1 MTDIGRR
8 LIEASDSQ
16 GSTDEKNWKGAK
28 QIDQHMAALMSK
40 PSPESK
46 RRWIW
51 ELLQNARDKVTQ
63 DFPEKDARV
72 EVDIS
77 LERIIFRHNYGFLST
92 KEALSLIRGESS
104 KGIPFNIKSKE
115 EYEEYKRSQIGQ
127 FGTGFFTSHFL
138 SKVVILESFLRLE
151 EEYRRLNLELD
162 RSGSDELE
170 HKENIEKSV
179 DKLGKQIESGV
190 SESDSQKIYT
200 KFTYDI
206 QDSLSED
213 RITQD
218 ILQKTIED
226 IKNSLPYFLCFN
238 NGINYFEVSNLI
250 DDQNPSVLTFHK
262 REKISIK
269 GIGSLDFEILE
280 IELDSDKDKICHI
293 IKITSENFDFTSP
306 CKYLNDSEQR
316 VVLQRI
322 PTDLPGIFVAL
333 PLMGTA
339 SFKLTGII
347 NSTKFKLP
355 HERDSIF
362 LGSEVAK
369 ENSHNKQIFVEI
381 KDLIL
386 EYIDFAVDNN
396 WEGLQWLAYS
406 SVPSVDWLDKTW
418 YKDEILNPIREKLRG
433 AKIVI
438 TNSTDEDKRRIS
450 IREAHFPQAGS
461 SELRN
466 GIWSLACQLGKENLP
481 RQEDIQDWVEVLDL
495 WAQDRFYTLENLLT
509 EIAELENVEALGN
522 RLIQSKATPE
532 SQDKEKVAIQ
542 FLNDV
547 LTVVKDNKQDHL
559 LKTIAII
566 PNQLGIFRRPQINH
580 GSGSYFVD
588 DLGIEEFLKEACAIF
603 VPGFRQYLKHKQI
616 SYRLEYFYENQA
628 ISLVKEENGKRTSS
642 KPVMTMDSERLI
654 SSNINE
660 KLKLQ
665 VNDNDTES
673 KKLRMALLLASS
685 FSFLENN
692 DKQKYA
698 DRNNFFCIVHNFYA
712 NVSVEVTDVS
722 DSFLQNVPTDLWTEC
737 DKFLLRSICKIIE
750 EQESPS
756 KLLAKLRSE
765 VNSSLDEDTLF
776 DQLINFYEQ
785 INKSNERQLFKEHA
799 ILPNQDS
806 RFVKLIQ
813 DGQGKTTNLLKDVTE
828 QDYPR
833 LVHEDLKCFLDE
845 LTGNF
850 KSQLLDQ
857 RVIVEL
863 DLSPK
868 NTSSIAL
875 DIENECE
882 EIFSRNRDGGS
893 SSSRPRDEIYTKLY
907 LWMVQ
912 EATANR
918 IFRPRFYDSRYLLR
932 TDEQNALD
940 IKRKEDLEQENLEL
954 KRKIQELEV
963 QTRASSTREPG
974 IEMNGD
980 TLGKSQE
987 DEIILPLSKHISER
1001 SEEARKKYEQ
1011 LIQQAKNGVKAYLE
1025 SSKDYNCNGWRE
1037 SRNGTV
1043 ISGILKRDQYSDE
1056 QWYGIQLVI
1065 RPSDGEKVIIFYSDE
1080 YDALEKSSTELWVVN
1095 VHSTSDN
1102 PYQLTLGYLLKTTG
1116 ANQISL
1122 KRLL

>member
-1 MTDIGRR
+1 
-8 LIEASDSQ
+8 
-16 GSTDEKNWKGAK
+16 
-28 QIDQHMAALMSK
+28 
-40 PSPESK
+40 
-46 RRWIW
+46 
-51 ELLQNARDKVTQ
+51 
-63 DFPEKDARV
+63 
-72 EVDIS
+72 
-77 LERIIFRHNYGFLST
+77 
-92 KEALSLIRGESS
+92 
-104 KGIPFNIKSKE
+104 
-115 EYEEYKRSQIGQ
+115 
-127 FGTGFFTSHFL
+127 
-138 SKVVILESFLRLE
+138 
-151 EEYRRLNLELD
+151 
-162 RSGSDELE
+162 
-170 HKENIEKSV
+170 
-179 DKLGKQIESGV
+179 
-190 SESDSQKIYT
+190 
-200 KFTYDI
+200 
-206 QDSLSED
+206 
-213 RITQD
+213 
-218 ILQKTIED
+218 
-226 IKNSLPYFLCFN
+226 
-238 NGINYFEVSNLI
+238 
-250 DDQNPSVLTFHK
+250 
-262 REKISIK
+262 
-269 GIGSLDFEILE
+269 
-280 IELDSDKDKICHI
+280 
-293 IKITSENFDFTSP
+293 
-306 CKYLNDSEQR
+306 
-316 VVLQRI
+316 
-322 PTDLPGIFVAL
+322 
-333 PLMGTA
+333 
-339 SFKLTGII
+339 
-347 NSTKFKLP
+347 
-355 HERDSIF
+355 
-362 LGSEVAK
+362 
-369 ENSHNKQIFVEI
+369 VEI
-381 KDLIL
+381 KNLIL

-406 SVPSVDWLDKTW
+406 SIPSVDWLDEKW
-418 YKDEILNPIREKLRG
+418 YQDEILNPIHEKLRG

-438 TNSTDEDKRRIS
+438 TNSVVEGKRRIS
-450 IREAHFPQAGS
+450 IDESHFPQADS

-466 GIWSLACQLGKENLP
+466 KIWSLACQLGKENLP
-481 RQEDIQDWVEVLDL
+481 RQEDIQDWVEVLDP
-495 WAQDRFYTLENLLT
+495 WAEDRFYDLEDLLT
-509 EIAELENVEALGN
+509 EVAELENVEALGN

-588 DLGIEEFLKEACAIF
+588 DLGIEEFLKEAFAIF

-628 ISLVKEENGKRTSS
+628 ISLVKEENDKRTSS

-698 DRNNFFCIVHNFYA
+698 DRNNFFCIVQNFYA

-893 SSSRPRDEIYTKLY
+893 SSSRPRDAIYTELY

-918 IFRPRFYDSRYLLR
+918 IFSRRFYESRYLLR
-932 TDEQNALD
+932 TDEQNASD
-940 IKRKEDLEQENLEL
+940 IQRKEKLEKENQELEKENSEL

-963 QTRASSTREPG
+963 QTRASSTREPS
-974 IEMNGD
+974 IEMNED
-980 TLGKSQE
+980 DLGKSQE
-987 DEIILPLSKHISER
+987 DEPILPLSKHEHER

-1025 SSKDYNCNGWRE
+1025 SSKDYKCDGWRE
-1037 SRNGTV
+1037 SGSGTV

-1056 QWYGIQLVI
+1056 QWYEIQLVI
-1065 RPSDGEKVIIFYSDE
+1065 RPSNGEKVIFYDE

-1095 VHSTSDN
+1095 VHSTSDS